1 MQRSRKG
8 EESIMSQPG
17 LITLFG
23 SGETS
28 PGAQK
33 IYHALFA
40 QMEEAPRVA
49 ILETPAGFEPNSEYV
64 AGQVG
69 AYLRKRLQNFR
80 PMVSIVPARKRNT
93 RFSPDDRAIIAP
105 LYDANIIFTGPG
117 SPTYAVRQL
126 RDSLA
131 WHTLRAL
138 HRLGVGLIFSSAMV
152 LAVSRFTMPIYEIY
166 KVGEDLHW
174 KEGLD
179 LFGDFGLSL
188 IFVSHWNNSDGGDVL
203 DTSRCYLG
211 QERFNQLLALLP
223 HDSERRVVGIDEN
236 TALTIDLVNAH
247 CAVRGAGG
255 VNIVHDTKTMRYVA
269 GSFFDLAVLG
279 EYRLP
284 SGYERLP
291 EEVWRETVANVERAA
306 RARRARPQPDDNT
319 LSLLRQRTEAR
330 RQKDWAT
337 ADRLRAEIEAAG
349 WRVLDTLEGSAL
361 EPIAD
366 DANAQQVVSQI
377 V

>member
-1 MQRSRKG
+1 MQRSRED
-8 EESIMSQPG
+8 EESMTIQPG
-17 LITLFG
+17 SITLFG
-23 SGETS
+23 SGEIS

-33 IYHALFA
+33 IYHTLFA
-40 QMEEAPRVA
+40 QMQEAPRVA

-64 AGQVG
+64 AGQIG

-93 RFSPDDRAIIAP
+93 RFSPDDQTIIEP

-131 WHTLRAL
+131 WHTLRTL

-174 KEGLD
+174 REGLD

-211 QERFNQLLALLP
+211 QDRFSQLLAMLP
-223 HDSERRVVGIDEN
+223 NDPERRVVGIDEN
-236 TALTIDLVNAH
+236 TALTIDLVSER
-247 CAVRGAGG
+247 CEVRGAGG
-255 VNIVHDTKTMRYVA
+255 VNILHDTKITRYVA

-279 EYRLP
+279 KYRLP
-284 SGYERLP
+284 LGHERLP
-291 EEVWRETVANVERAA
+291 ETIWRETVVNIERAEK
-306 RARRARPQPDDNT
+306 ARRARPQPDGNT
-319 LSLLRQRTEAR
+319 LGLLRQRTEAR

-337 ADRLRAEIEAAG
+337 ADRLRAEIETAG
-349 WRVLDTLEGSAL
+349 WRVLDTLEGSVL
-361 EPIAD
+361 EPISE
-366 DANAQQVVSQI
+366 DANALQVISQI
-377 V
+377 A